1 MLLEAA
7 RWVVGQAVLAIEA
20 LTAPAPPQRSAEQQA
35 RIDARTAGLALY
47 QFRAC
52 PFCVRVRHAMRRMG
66 LNIELRDARGDPQ
79 RAAELRHEGGRY
91 QVPCLRIEE
100 NGEITWLY
108 ESADIIAWLEQ
119 RFAQA

>member
-1 MLLEAA
+1 MLLEGA
-7 RWVVGQAVLAIEA
+7 RWLVGRAVLGIEAITAPKPPRREPEAQARVDA
-20 LTAPAPPQRSAEQQA
+20 LTAN
-35 RIDARTAGLALY
+35 LALY

-52 PFCVRVRHAMRRMG
+52 PFCVRVRHAMRRLG
-66 LNIELRDARGDPQ
+66 LNIELRDARGNPA
-79 RAAELRHEGGRY
+79 RAAELRHQGGRY

-100 NGEITWLY
+100 NGESTWLY

>member
-7 RWVVGQAVLAIEA
+7 RWVVGQVVLGIEA
-20 LTAPAPPQRSAEQQA
+20 LTAPTPPNRAPEEQA
-35 RIDARTAGLALY
+35 RIDALTAGLALY

-66 LNIELRDARGDPQ
+66 LNIELRDARGDPAT
-79 RAAELRHEGGRY
+79 AAELRHRGGRY

-100 NGEITWLY
+100 NGEVRWLY
-108 ESADIIAWLEQ
+108 ESADIITWLEQ
-119 RFAQA
+119 RFARA

>member
-1 MLLEAA
+1 VLLEAA
-7 RWVVGQAVLAIEA
+7 RWLVGRVVLGVEAV
-20 LTAPAPPQRSAEQQA
+20 TMPTPPERTPGAQA
-35 RIDARTAGLALY
+35 RVDALTAGLALY

-66 LNIELRDARGDPQ
+66 LDIELRDARGDPAT
-79 RAAELRHEGGRY
+79 AAELRQGGGRY

-100 NGEITWLY
+100 NGGVEWLY

-119 RFAQA
+119 RFARF